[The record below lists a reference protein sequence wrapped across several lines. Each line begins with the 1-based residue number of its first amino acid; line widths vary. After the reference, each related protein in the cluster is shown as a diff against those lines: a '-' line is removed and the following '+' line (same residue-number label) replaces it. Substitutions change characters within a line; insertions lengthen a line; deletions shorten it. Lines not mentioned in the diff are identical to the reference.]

1 MNKLELV
8 MQAIKTNEPEETLSM
23 LYLQNGLKPAKHHNP
38 ITKKDFHG
46 KNIYTLEIEMIL
58 KGYTSCEW
66 STFVQYRD
74 NKSKV
79 NKGEKGTGL
88 TLAVYNTV
96 KNEKTGE
103 KEEKLQFFKSY
114 TVFNKEQ
121 TSDSE
126 LSEKKEEKTT
136 PVVEP
141 VQKNLFD
148 KKYAVVA

>member
-8 MQAIKTNEPEETLSM
+8 MQAIKTTEPEETLSM
-23 LYLQNGLKPAKHHNP
+23 LYLQNGLNPAKHINP
-38 ITKKDFHG
+38 ITKKQFHG
-46 KNIYTLEIEMIL
+46 KNIWVLEIEMVL

-66 STFVQYRD
+66 STFAQYRN

-79 NKGEKGTGL
+79 NKDEKGTGL

-121 TSDSE
+121 TSE
-126 LSEKKEEKTT
+126 LSEKKTDFAKVATIEPKQKT
-136 PVVEP
+136 
-141 VQKNLFD
+141 LFNE
-148 KKYAVVA
+148 KYAVVA

>member
-8 MQAIKTNEPEETLSM
+8 MQAIKTTEPEETLSM
-23 LYLQNGLKPAKHHNP
+23 LYLQNGLKPAKHINP
-38 ITKKDFHG
+38 ITKKYFHG
-46 KNIYTLEIEMIL
+46 KNIWLLEIEMVL

-66 STFVQYRD
+66 STFAQYRN

-79 NKGEKGTGL
+79 NKGEKGIGL

-121 TSDSE
+121 TSE
-126 LSEKKEEKTT
+126 LGEKKSEVAKVTT
-136 PVVEP
+136 IEP
-141 VQKNLFD
+141 KQKALFNE
-148 KKYAVVA
+148 KYAVVA

>member
-8 MQAIKTNEPEETLSM
+8 MQAIKTTEPEETLSM
-23 LYLQNGLKPAKHHNP
+23 LYLQNGLSPAKHINP
-38 ITKKDFHG
+38 ITKKQFHG

-66 STFVQYRD
+66 STFAQYRD

-121 TSDSE
+121 TSE
-126 LSEKKEEKTT
+126 LSEKIEEVAEVAVIEPKQKT
-136 PVVEP
+136 
-141 VQKNLFD
+141 LFNE
-148 KKYAVVA
+148 KYAVVA

>member
-8 MQAIKTNEPEETLSM
+8 MEAIKTTEPEDALMM
-23 LYLQNGLKPAKHHNP
+23 LYVENNLQPAKHYNP
-38 ITKKDFHG
+38 ITKKYFHG
-46 KNIYTLEIEMIL
+46 KNIWVLEIEMVL
-58 KGYTSCEW
+58 KGFTSCEW
-66 STFVQYRD
+66 STFAQYRD
-74 NKSKV
+74 NKNKV

-121 TSDSE
+121 TSE
-126 LSEKKEEKTT
+126 LSEKKSEVAKVVTIEPKQKT
-136 PVVEP
+136 
-141 VQKNLFD
+141 LFN

>member
-8 MQAIKTNEPEETLSM
+8 MEAIKTTEPEETLSM
-23 LYLQNGLKPAKHHNP
+23 LYLQNGLNPDKHYNP
-38 ITKKDFHG
+38 ITKKYFHG
-46 KNIYTLEIEMIL
+46 KNIWVLEIEMVL
-58 KGYTSCEW
+58 KGYTTCEW
-66 STFVQYRD
+66 STFAQYRD
-74 NKSKV
+74 NKNKV

-121 TSDSE
+121 TSD
-126 LSEKKEEKTT
+126 LSEKKSEVAEVAKI
-136 PVVEP
+136 EP
-141 VQKNLFD
+141 KQKALFNE
-148 KKYAVVA
+148 KYAVVA

>member
-8 MQAIKTNEPEETLSM
+8 MQAIKTTEPEETLSM
-23 LYLQNGLKPAKHHNP
+23 LYLQNGLNPDKHYNP
-38 ITKKDFHG
+38 ITKKYFHG
-46 KNIYTLEIEMIL
+46 KNIWVLEIEMVL
-58 KGYTSCEW
+58 KGFTSCEW
-66 STFVQYRD
+66 STFAQYRD
-74 NKSKV
+74 NKNKV

-121 TSDSE
+121 TSK
-126 LSEKKEEKTT
+126 LSEKKTEVAKVATI
-136 PVVEP
+136 EP
-141 VQKNLFD
+141 KQKALFNE
-148 KKYAVVA
+148 KYAVVA

>member
-8 MQAIKTNEPEETLSM
+8 MEAIKTTEPEETLSM
-23 LYLQNGLKPAKHHNP
+23 LYLQNGLKPAKHINP
-38 ITKKDFHG
+38 ITKKYFHG
-46 KNIYTLEIEMIL
+46 KNIWVLEIEMVL

-66 STFVQYRD
+66 STFAQYRD
-74 NKSKV
+74 NKNKV
-79 NKGEKGTGL
+79 NKGEKGIGL

-121 TSDSE
+121 TSE
-126 LSEKKEEKTT
+126 LGEKKSEVAKVTT
-136 PVVEP
+136 IEP
-141 VQKNLFD
+141 KQKALFNE
-148 KKYAVVA
+148 KYAVVA

>member
-8 MQAIKTNEPEETLSM
+8 MEAIKTTEPEETLSM
-23 LYLQNGLKPAKHHNP
+23 LYLQNGLNPDKHYNP
-38 ITKKDFHG
+38 ITKKYFHG
-46 KNIYTLEIEMIL
+46 KNIWVLEIEMVL
-58 KGYTSCEW
+58 KGYTTCEW
-66 STFVQYRD
+66 STFAQYRD
-74 NKSKV
+74 NKNKV

-121 TSDSE
+121 TSK
-126 LSEKKEEKTT
+126 LSEKKSEVAE
-136 PVVEP
+136 VAIIEP
-141 VQKNLFD
+141 KQKALFNE
-148 KKYAVVA
+148 KYAVVA

>member
-1 MNKLELV
+1 MKKLELV
-8 MQAIKTNEPEETLSM
+8 MKAIKTNEPEETLSM
-23 LYLQNGLKPAKHHNP
+23 LYLQNGLSPAKHFNP
-38 ITKKDFHG
+38 ITNKQFHG

-66 STFVQYRD
+66 STFAQYRS
-74 NKSKV
+74 NESKV

-88 TLAVYNTV
+88 ILAVYNTV

-121 TSDSE
+121 TSK
-126 LSEKKEEKTT
+126 LSEKKEEVATA
-136 PVVEP
+136 EP